1 LAVDPRQVLLRGA
14 AALVPSR
21 VTRGPAMT
29 PIEAMLSSQTG
40 RQDRSI
46 RKTPIETMLQSGPPP
61 SSGSKLEARSSQ
73 LKAQL
78 GFLPLLIIPIKAG
91 IKFLRTPKGRELIA
105 KIRSK
110 RQAAIAAQNAAA
122 PGTAASIAAA
132 AELERLAALE
142 NQARAGKVSESDVA
156 VLLPALAKGVVPVAA
171 PVAAVVEEPE
181 EGEDRREQEPE
192 GDKGGD
198 EEESLGRFRSIPV
211 GQRRS
216 PIDKEQIDRYLA
228 NGTGGLGFRASSPAG
243 SGRLCRMQFY
253 PTQPKDAVS
262 AVFSTV
268 LGFRILIASGI
279 DEPGD
284 DPIINLA
291 IQGLNAAFPLP
302 PSFLSPLIPLAVPQ
316 IDYGVYRVLGLQTHE
331 WGVSFEA
338 SLGLTALNGT
348 LTTQPVVTVS
358 ALQTQNGR
366 KLLVTDTQG
375 LPASTFAILP
385 YNGDLGS
392 ISGALVAPVKASI
405 WQQRRSRFF
414 SGLRDNPVIEQTN
427 AVTMFAQAMV
437 DAIPDM
443 SFPNR
448 MVIPFAANLVVE
460 MLEDDVYGNP
470 IVPSASARAGAQ
482 TKLSLRPIGR
492 DRENRSEILVTSPR
506 YIPPRT

>member
-1 LAVDPRQVLLRGA
+1 
-14 AALVPSR
+14 
-21 VTRGPAMT
+21 
-29 PIEAMLSSQTG
+29 
-40 RQDRSI
+40 
-46 RKTPIETMLQSGPPP
+46 
-61 SSGSKLEARSSQ
+61 
-73 LKAQL
+73 
-78 GFLPLLIIPIKAG
+78 
-91 IKFLRTPKGRELIA
+91 
-105 KIRSK
+105 
-110 RQAAIAAQNAAA
+110 
-122 PGTAASIAAA
+122 
-132 AELERLAALE
+132 
-142 NQARAGKVSESDVA
+142 
-156 VLLPALAKGVVPVAA
+156 
-171 PVAAVVEEPE
+171 
-181 EGEDRREQEPE
+181 
-192 GDKGGD
+192 
-198 EEESLGRFRSIPV
+198 
-211 GQRRS
+211 
-216 PIDKEQIDRYLA
+216 
-228 NGTGGLGFRASSPAG
+228 
-243 SGRLCRMQFY
+243 MQFY

-262 AVFSTV
+262 AVFSTA

-291 IQGLNAAFPLP
+291 IQGLSAAFPLP
-302 PSFLSPLIPLAVPQ
+302 PSFLSPLIPLVVPQ

-338 SLGLTALNGT
+338 SLGASALNGS
-348 LTTQPVVTVS
+348 LSVQPVVTVS

-392 ISGALVAPVKASI
+392 ISGAFGGLPVSPVKASI

-427 AVTMFAQAMV
+427 SVTMFAQAMV

-448 MVIPFAANLVVE
+448 MVIPFAADLVVE
-460 MLEDDVYGNP
+460 MLEDDVYGDP

-506 YIPPRT
+506 YIPRRG